1 MKGLMRNYT
10 TILRQM
16 MLARCTIVELCKYVY
31 KPSTNPPHHPNTPFA
46 SPLQKRLARETKELE
61 KLEKTFSQAGS
72 KLNV

>member
-16 MLARCTIVELCKYVY
+16 MLARCTIVLCKNLY

-72 KLNV
+72 NFNV